1 MSLPTDTIRVPEI
14 ILDDGTK
21 LPEGCYDIDANNIE
35 AVYRLSDGNLT
46 IEDDGEVS
54 GTDAND
60 LIGEAPV
67 HYMIGS
73 GAFTGNIDI
82 KADRTVTLSFKDNRL
97 IGSKAKVE

>member
-14 ILDDGTK
+14 TLDDGTK

-35 AVYRLSDGNLT
+35 AVYKLSDGNLT

-60 LIGEAPV
+60 LISEAPL

-73 GAFTGNIDI
+73 GGFTGNIDI
-82 KADRTVTLSFKDNRL
+82 KTDRTVILTFKDNRL
-97 IGSKAKVE
+97 VGGKTKDE